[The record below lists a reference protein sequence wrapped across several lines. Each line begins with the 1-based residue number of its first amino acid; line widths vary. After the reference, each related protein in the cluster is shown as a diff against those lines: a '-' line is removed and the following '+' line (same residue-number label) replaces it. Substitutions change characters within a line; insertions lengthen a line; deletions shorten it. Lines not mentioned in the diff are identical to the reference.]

1 MLKKISDWFSRYWLT
16 ITVVVIISLFGWHV
30 LNRIATH
37 DEPTMSYFNFIN
49 AVHRGM
55 VFNAI
60 IQDNEI
66 RGMLKTG
73 DQFKTLAPAS
83 DMHMIDDFFKYDVD
97 FRVIPPEKQS
107 LGLTI
112 FISWFPMLILIGVW
126 IYFMKRQHG
135 GGLTGFGKNKAK
147 LIAEDKIKITFADV
161 AGIEDAKAD
170 VKEMVD
176 FLRDPQKFN
185 KLGGKIPRG
194 ALLVGSPGTGKTMLA
209 KAVAGEAGVPFFSI
223 SGSDFVEMFVGVGA
237 SRVRDLFE
245 EAKKKAPCIIFIDEI
260 DAIGAS
266 RGQVVMGNDERNQTL
281 NQLLVEM
288 DGFEGTEG
296 IIVFAATNRVEILD
310 QALLRPGRFDRQVFV
325 NLPDING
332 REQILKVH
340 TNAIPLG
347 NDVNLNAI
355 ARGTPGFSGA
365 DLANLVN
372 EAAILASRCNRDVVS
387 MHHFEKA
394 KDKILM
400 GAERKSLMM
409 TDEEKKLTAYHE
421 AGHAVVGYYMPE
433 HDPLYKVSIIPRG
446 RALGITMFLPERDR
460 VSMSKRKVEGQ
471 IASLYGGR
479 IAEEIIAGA
488 DGITTGASNDIE
500 RATTLAT
507 KMVTEW
513 GFSEKLKLLKYI
525 DQDVG
530 GMSNA
535 THLAT
540 GLEDNDERRII
551 KEEIEAIAQRNYD
564 KARSI
569 IEANWSKMEA
579 IAEALM
585 VHETIDVKQ
594 LEEIMST

>member
-1 MLKKISDWFSRYWLT
+1 MAKKIWEWFLRNLLL
-16 ITVVVIISLFGWHV
+16 ISLSILLIVGAYSII
-30 LNRIATH
+30 NRTQTH
-37 DEPTMSYFNFIN
+37 DEPTLSYYNFIQ
-49 AVHRGM
+49 AVHTGS

-60 IQDNEI
+60 IQSNEI
-66 RGMLKTG
+66 HGMLKSGTE
-73 DQFKTLAPAS
+73 FKTLAP
-83 DMHMIDDFFKYDVD
+83 DNDTHLIDDLFRYNVD

-107 LGLTI
+107 IGMAI

-126 IYFMKRQHG
+126 IYFMRRQAG
-135 GGLTGFGKNKAK
+135 SGPLGFGKNKAK
-147 LIAEDKIKITFADV
+147 LVAEDKVKITFADV
-161 AGIEDAKAD
+161 AGVEDAKAD

-176 FLRDPQKFN
+176 FLRDPKKFN

-194 ALLVGSPGTGKTMLA
+194 ALLVGPPGTGKTMLA
-209 KAVAGEAGVPFFSI
+209 RAVAGEAGVPFFTL

-266 RGQVVMGNDERNQTL
+266 RGQAIMGNDERNQTL

-296 IIVFAATNRVEILD
+296 IIVFAATNRAEILD

-325 NLPDING
+325 NLPDIIG
-332 REQILKVH
+332 REQILRVH
-340 TNAIPLG
+340 TQAIPL
-347 NDVNLNAI
+347 NDDVDLLAI

-372 EAAILASRCNRDVVS
+372 EAAILASKCDRDVIS
-387 MHHFEKA
+387 MRHFEKA
-394 KDKILM
+394 KDKIMM

-409 TDEEKKLTAYHE
+409 TDDEKRLTAYHE
-421 AGHAVVGYYMPE
+421 AGHAVVGFFTPE

-446 RALGITMFLPERDR
+446 RALGITMFLPEHDR

-479 IAEEIIAGA
+479 IAEEIIAGP

-500 RATTLAT
+500 RATVLAT

-525 DQDVG
+525 DQDHSS
-530 GMSNA
+530 MSNS
-535 THLAT
+535 THIAT
-540 GLEDNDERRII
+540 GLEDDEDRRII
-551 KEEIEAIAQRNYD
+551 KEEIESISQRNYD
-564 KARSI
+564 RARNI
-569 IEANWSKMEA
+569 IENNWSKMEA
-579 IAEALM
+579 IAEALIKF
-585 VHETIDVKQ
+585 ETIDIKQ
-594 LEEIMST
+594 VEEIMAA